1 MCVCIKLVLYCYSR
15 DGMRFHTPVS
25 SLVPLSES
33 QSLTSN
39 LSFYLFAV
47 KFNLRRITISN
58 KREMFSSRLK
68 LWIFL
73 GLSIIWLLS
82 TPVRSQ
88 EKEDYEYQEPE
99 PIEKTTIATEVLNT
113 VTQAPASTVQPVFS
127 KEDIYII
134 TIVALLAL
142 IVALSI
148 GWYLHCRYMLV
159 AENFKIDIEKG
170 PDTEQPKVAPAEISQ
185 NQDPPECSK
194 AISERQKKKDKK
206 NNKDKKVKKEK
217 ANKEKKKK
225 AQKNKDVCANT
236 TEQK

>member
-1 MCVCIKLVLYCYSR
+1 MGSFHSR
-15 DGMRFHTPVS
+15 EYHQRKSIWV
-25 SLVPLSES
+25 
-33 QSLTSN
+33 
-39 LSFYLFAV
+39 
-47 KFNLRRITISN
+47 FNLT
-58 KREMFSSRLK
+58 RLY
-68 LWIFL
+68 
-73 GLSIIWLLS
+73 SA
-82 TPVRSQ
+82 VRSQ

-159 AENFKIDIEKG
+159 AENFKIERPSDIDIEKG

-185 NQDPPECSK
+185 KQDPPETSK

-206 NNKDKKVKKEK
+206 KNTDKKDNKDQKK
-217 ANKEKKKK
+217 KKKK